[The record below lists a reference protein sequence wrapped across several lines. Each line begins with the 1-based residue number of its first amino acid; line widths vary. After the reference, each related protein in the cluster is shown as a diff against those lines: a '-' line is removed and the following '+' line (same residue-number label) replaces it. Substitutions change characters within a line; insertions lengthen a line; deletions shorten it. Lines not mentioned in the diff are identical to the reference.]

1 MNVIINKYSMIL
13 DEDKLCILRE
23 VDNKKD
29 ISQRGLAKSLNF
41 SLGKINYCLK
51 ALKKKGLIKIE
62 NFQKNTNK
70 QAYFHIL
77 TPKGLV
83 TKKNLTINFMK
94 KKLKEYDD
102 LKKGLSE

>member
-1 MNVIINKYSMIL
+1 MIL

-62 NFQKNTNK
+62 NFQKNNK
-70 QAYFHIL
+70 LNSLRINSNAKCVGIL
-77 TPKGLV
+77 SFCIMFSKIALLKSSPTEFGPKL
-83 TKKNLTINFMK
+83 L
-94 KKLKEYDD
+94 
-102 LKKGLSE
+102 

>member
-1 MNVIINKYSMIL
+1 MVL

-23 VDNKKD
+23 LGNKEY
-29 ISQRGLAKSLNF
+29 ISQRRLAKSLNF

-62 NFQKNTNK
+62 NFQKNKNK
-70 QAYFHIL
+70 KTYLHIL
-77 TPKGLV
+77 TAKGLV

-102 LKKGLSE
+102 LKKELTN